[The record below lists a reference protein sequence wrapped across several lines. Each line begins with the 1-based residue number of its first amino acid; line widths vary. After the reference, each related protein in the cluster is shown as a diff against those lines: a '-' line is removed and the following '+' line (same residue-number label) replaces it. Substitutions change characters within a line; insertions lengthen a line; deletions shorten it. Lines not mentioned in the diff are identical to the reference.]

1 MELEG
6 EPPEEFAP
14 GDLAVYDPK
23 TLPNA
28 VAETTTNVIL
38 DIGLG
43 GVIKPSN
50 DLLLP
55 LDMRDFPA
63 DLFASNDKEY
73 IEFSKRNQDIVFG
86 ELTNSM
92 ELALDEETYRL
103 LYDKAVNKS
112 VTDEE
117 IGVGKQKTPKKTQ
130 RKGALRDF
138 FEPSTPVTQCNN
150 TILPVNDTS
159 ICWICE
165 TQIYGGERYGFE
177 FNPECEHVFPVMQA
191 LCFTGLYSA
200 GIYESLKDQEDDQG
214 RNRGDLY
221 KEELTREYRWSHRI
235 CNQVKSNAHFIII
248 GPDGKFGIEVRFIKE
263 LLYRILGTTS
273 YGGGNKLWSWIS
285 IKNPGD
291 TKKTWVDKQSE
302 KVRLVCQQII
312 DKANSLGLTK
322 DQFLAFSV
330 MKIREYV
337 AMDPQITKPSHLP
350 ADILNTMPTST
361 GSASLYQITTE
372 SLTPVLKFYAKD
384 IHRVVTGIISTVINQ
399 AGRKGTGLTAVQRAE
414 ISAELA
420 GPASENA
427 FVARVLSE
435 ENVKTYKEVREALY
449 SLTYRVYGMR
459 DQRAIWSD
467 IQTMLPVVLYSQ
479 IMADAFKNVIVT
491 FSSLAKDPEKAQ
503 PLISAIATETNTILM
518 AKISVID
525 EMMVSKYNISLSD
538 FLANRQSI
546 IAEFRNSASAPQT
559 NYTRPAWY
567 GQGRK
572 TKKQRGKRNRKTY
585 RRKN

>member
-1 MELEG
+1 MDLEG

-14 GDLAVYDPK
+14 GDLAVYDPR

-63 DLFASNDKEY
+63 DLLASNDKEY

-165 TQIYGGERYGFE
+165 TQIYGGEGYGFE

-248 GPDGKFGIEVRFIKE
+248 EPEGKFGIEVRFIKE

-350 ADILNTMPTST
+350 ADILKTMPTST

-399 AGRKGTGLTAVQRAE
+399 SGRKGTGLTAVQRAE
-414 ISAELA
+414 ISAELG

-538 FLANRQSI
+538 FLATRQSI

-559 NYTRPAWY
+559 TYTRPAWY

-572 TKKQRGKRNRKTY
+572 TKKQRGKRNRRTY

>member
-1 MELEG
+1 MDLEG

-14 GDLAVYDPK
+14 PNAGVYDPR

-55 LDMRDFPA
+55 LDMRDFPR

-86 ELTNSM
+86 ELTESM
-92 ELALDEETYRL
+92 KNALDEETYSRL
-103 LYDKAVNKS
+103 YNKAVNKS
-112 VTDEE
+112 LDDEE
-117 IGVGKQKTPKKTQ
+117 DGVSKEKAPKKTQ
-130 RKGALRDF
+130 RKGTLRDF

-150 TILPVNDTS
+150 TIKSVNARS

-165 TQIYGGERYGFE
+165 TEIYGGESYGFE

-200 GIYESLKDQEDDQG
+200 GVYESLKDQEDEEG

-302 KVRLVCQQII
+302 KVRVVCQQII

-337 AMDPQITKPSHLP
+337 AMDPEIAKPSYPP
-350 ADILNTMPTST
+350 ADIWKTMPTST

-399 AGRKGTGLTAVQRAE
+399 SGRKGTGLTALQRAE
-414 ISAELA
+414 IFAELA
-420 GPASENA
+420 GSASENA
-427 FVARVLSE
+427 FIERVLKE

-449 SLTYRVYGMR
+449 SLTYRVHGMR

-479 IMADAFKNVIVT
+479 IMADALNNIIVT
-491 FSSLAKDPEKAQ
+491 FSSLGKVDAAV
-503 PLISAIATETNTILM
+503 ISAIATETNRILVT
-518 AKISVID
+518 KISVID
-525 EMMVSKYNISLSD
+525 GMMLDKYKISLSD

-546 IAEFRNSASAPQT
+546 IAEFRNFTSAPQT

-567 GQGRK
+567 GEGRK
-572 TKKQRGKRNRKTY
+572 TKKQRGKRNRRTY